1 MQRVKD
7 IFAYVENPT
16 VTFSRILSV
25 FLDAMLQL
33 ISLSHAKHSNVV
45 ILYGAVFATL
55 FAAERVSYLP
65 EETICFPRNVVNETV
80 RAREAPANWNTRFFH
95 QVSRNRGESRTERRR
110 SLPSIGDPL
119 TLLPPRPRPITGRS
133 LEYVAR
139 RRIDYRINRD
149 TSAFQPA
156 LVISLHFI
164 RYPVPSHARYCTCL
178 RGTLSSMF

>member
-1 MQRVKD
+1 
-7 IFAYVENPT
+7 
-16 VTFSRILSV
+16 
-25 FLDAMLQL
+25 MLQL
-33 ISLSHAKHSNVV
+33 TSLSHAKHSNVV

-80 RAREAPANWNTRFFH
+80 RAREAPANWNIRFFH

-119 TLLPPRPRPITGRS
+119 TLLPPRPITGRS

-164 RYPVPSHARYCTCL
+164 RYPYPLTRVIVLVSAALSVRCFKRSWGR
-178 RGTLSSMF
+178 RGREQRRLHREH